1 MRVERGL
8 RGRQQCGAAFPPD
21 GGPGEEN
28 QIHAGGVLTSFTLA
42 RLRGIWYRIKYQY
55 LLRNAVMKGTLYAHA
70 RLEIKGPGKVVFE
83 EDVRIM
89 STAFGQEH
97 VSIYLN
103 RRESR
108 TYIGKNV
115 ILRGTR
121 VGCETVVDIRE
132 GSVIEAASLFDT
144 DFHNIDA
151 SKRDEKD
158 EALAKPLTIGE
169 GSYVGWESCIGKGA
183 SLGPRTVVLP
193 NTVLTWKATGP
204 DAVLLGVPGRV
215 WVRV

>member
-1 MRVERGL
+1 M
-8 RGRQQCGAAFPPD
+8 
-21 GGPGEEN
+21 
-28 QIHAGGVLTSFTLA
+28 SSMMA
-42 RLRGIWYRIKYQY
+42 RLRGMWYRIKYQY
-55 LLRNAVMKGTLYAHA
+55 LLRNAVMQGVLYAHA
-70 RLEIKGPGKVVFE
+70 RLEIKGPGKVVFGE
-83 EDVRIM
+83 GVRIM
-89 STAFGQEH
+89 PTAFGSEH

-103 RRESR
+103 KRESR
-108 TYIGKNV
+108 TYVGKNV

-169 GSYVGWESCIGKGA
+169 DSYVGWESCIGKGA
-183 SLGPRTVVLP
+183 SLGPGTVVLP
-193 NTVLTWKATGP
+193 NTVLTWKSTGP
-204 DAVLLGVPGRV
+204 GSVLFGVPGRV
-215 WVRV
+215 WART